1 MFLAQSVSIA
11 FYCIGF
17 GEVLAVIV
25 SAEDAAQ
32 TAEDAGVRFPDS
44 KKQ

>member
-25 SAEDAAQ
+25 SAAQ
-32 TAEDAGVRFPDS
+32 TAEDAGVRLPDS